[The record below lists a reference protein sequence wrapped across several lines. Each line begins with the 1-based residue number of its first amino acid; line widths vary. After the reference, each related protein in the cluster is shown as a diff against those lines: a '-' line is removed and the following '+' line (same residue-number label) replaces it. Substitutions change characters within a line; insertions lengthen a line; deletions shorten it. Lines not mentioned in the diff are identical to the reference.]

1 MRGFEMSRNVALVL
15 VIALLAGL
23 CRVSF
28 FLVNASSRTIIVPDD
43 YPTIMTAI
51 GNATDSDTIFVKN
64 GIYNEQ
70 ELVIN
75 KTLSLIGESANSTK
89 IILHPPLIPHYF
101 WGQAYSDPIKI
112 DANDV
117 ALSGFTIATE
127 GGGIFVTGNGTRII
141 DNIIDMGITV
151 TGYGTLIIGNNV
163 PTILLRGF
171 NQTIAQNNIGR
182 YYVQLSTGGTY
193 VSLWIEDSV
202 DNLIAKNN
210 ISGEG
215 VGIELRSSTRNQ
227 IVANN
232 IATAICVQI
241 DEFFGTSGLQTRLS
255 DNNSFYQ
262 NNFISNS
269 TSIDQAGY
277 HTGDYSVNN
286 VWDDG
291 EKGNYWSDYND
302 TDANGDGIGDSPY
315 VIDANNQDH
324 YPLMSP
330 IDISTVTVQLP
341 EFTLP
346 KPSPLPSASPSLPP
360 TSSPLPNPT
369 PSPSENPTQSP
380 QPQPEPQTF
389 PITWVAATMMAVVAV
404 GAGLSV
410 FLKKRK
416 H

>member
-117 ALSGFTIATE
+117 AISGFTISTE
-127 GGGIFVTGNGTRII
+127 GGGMFVAGNGARII
-141 DNIIDMGITV
+141 GNIVGMGITV
-151 TGYGTLIIGNNV
+151 TGYETKIMGNVV

-171 NQTIAQNNIGR
+171 NQIIAQNTIGGI
-182 YYVQLSTGGTY
+182 YVNWTGGAY

-202 DNLIAKNN
+202 DNIIAKNKL
-210 ISGEG
+210 SGG

-227 IVANN
+227 IVANA
-232 IATAICVQI
+232 IVSSICVQI
-241 DEFFGTSGLQTRLS
+241 DEYFGTSGLQTRAS
-255 DNNSFYQ
+255 DNNIFYQ

-277 HTGDYSVNN
+277 HTGNYSVDN
-286 VWDDG
+286 VWDNG
-291 EKGNYWSDYND
+291 EKGNYWSDYVGED
-302 TDANGDGIGDSPY
+302 KDSNGVGDVPY
-315 VIDANNQDH
+315 IIDSNNQDH
-324 YPLMSP
+324 YPLMIP
-330 IDISTVTVQLP
+330 VDISTVTIPLP
-341 EFTLP
+341 AVTLP
-346 KPSPLPSASPSLPP
+346 WPSPLPSASPSLPP
-360 TSSPLPNPT
+360 KSSPLPSPMA
-369 PSPSENPTQSP
+369 SPSENPKQSP
-380 QPQPEPQTF
+380 QPQPEREAF
-389 PITWVAATMMAVVAV
+389 PIAWVAAVMIAIAVV
-404 GAGLSV
+404 GAGLLV
-410 FLKKRK
+410 FFKKHK